1 METKQPHFW
10 PTMAALTLKPDRNA
24 IDAGTVKVHMVIALD
39 DPKAASA
46 WFHRLLTAEKTPQ
59 RKTPPP
65 VLFQTGKLRTA
76 ASF

>member
-1 METKQPHFW
+1 
-10 PTMAALTLKPDRNA
+10 MAALTLKPEEADHHYRNA